1 MADAPKSQDVH
12 QAAAI
17 TPAARDVL
25 AERRR
30 QVEVEGWTQEHDDE
44 HESGE
49 IAKAA
54 ACYALQ
60 SAMPG
65 NQGDYLRFWPAQWDS
80 SWWRPRDRR
89 RDLVRAAA
97 LLLAEIE
104 RLDRADDRASR
115 HAAAAPWIS

>member
-1 MADAPKSQDVH
+1 MTTDA
-12 QAAAI
+12 
-17 TPAARDVL
+17 TPANVGSNGLGRMRECTWLDLAKTKAADDVL
-25 AERRR
+25 QERVR
-30 QVEVEGWTQEHDDE
+30 QVTVEGWTAAHDDE
-44 HESGE
+44 HDSGE
-49 IAKAA
+49 MAKAA

-80 SWWRPRDRR
+80 SWWRPKDKR

-104 RLDRADDRASR
+104 RLDRAA
-115 HAAAAPWIS
+115 